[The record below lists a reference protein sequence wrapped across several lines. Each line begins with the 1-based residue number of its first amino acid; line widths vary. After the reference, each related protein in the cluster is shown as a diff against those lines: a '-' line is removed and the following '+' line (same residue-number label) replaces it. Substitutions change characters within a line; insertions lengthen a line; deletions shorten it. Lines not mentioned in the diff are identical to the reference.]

1 MKQQLLAKVIKKT
14 SAVLMLLM
22 GVIVVMPSF
31 FVISHGYISI
41 YDAISIIALPLSL
54 VLLLTTLYRFI
65 PRTVTVILA
74 ILSILSVTTI
84 VIVAGLNMPLT
95 ANSIAI
101 IRETNVQEAV
111 GLALGMPF
119 YLYLAGTIFLILLYI
134 SLKYPVKLP
143 RLIWFQSLFLSAGVF
158 CAFLFAVLKTVPA
171 EADDFSLMNPQDL
184 DLYISRTE
192 DAPRRSFPF
201 SLSYILKDHIE
212 QRRELLHYADTY
224 KDFKFNIARMPAHD
238 DRQVYVLV
246 IGETSRYDHWGIN
259 GYTRN
264 TSPHLSARDDLLTFQ
279 NIYTYASFTRFSV
292 PVIMSRKPINS
303 NVDFF
308 EEASI
313 FAYFKQIGFETAWVS
328 VQPEY
333 DRYASPIG
341 VYAYEAD
348 HVYFLNE
355 NNLFYRTHPDSDATP
370 YVQNLINSTD
380 KNLFIIIHALGSH
393 QRYTHRYDEKHAVF
407 LPDRYEDREANIFAQ
422 EDAQVFINSYDNSI
436 LASDDFLNGLIEAL
450 DAQNLTT
457 FMFFTSDHGE
467 GLFDDGNRA
476 IGHGYP
482 SFATLHVPLFFWASP
497 QYRSQNPELMQRLAS
512 NQQHLAGLDTVFE
525 TLVSLSGGELIDAR
539 PHLDLTKNQLV
550 VTPVL
555 AELLREHQIIE

>member
-1 MKQQLLAKVIKKT
+1 MRQQLLAKAIKT
-14 SAVLMLLM
+14 VSAVLMMLM
-22 GVIVVMPSF
+22 GIIVVMPSF
-31 FVISHGYISI
+31 FVIRNGYSSV
-41 YDAISIIALPLSL
+41 YEAISIIALPLAL
-54 VLLLTTLYRFI
+54 VLLLTTLYRFV
-65 PRTVTVILA
+65 PRIVIVILA
-74 ILSILSVTTI
+74 TLSFLAVATVII
-84 VIVAGLNMPLT
+84 VVGLNMPLS

-111 GLALGMPF
+111 GLAVGLPF
-119 YLYLAGTIFLILLYI
+119 YLYFIGIVFIILLYL

-143 RLIWFQSLFLSAGVF
+143 RLVWLQSIFLSAGVF

-171 EADDFSLMNPQDL
+171 EADNFSLMNPQDL

-192 DAPRRSFPF
+192 EVPRRAFPF
-201 SLSYILKDHIE
+201 SLSYILNDHIE

-224 KDFKFNIARMPAHD
+224 KDYRFNIAHMPVHEE
-238 DRQVYVLV
+238 RQVYVLV
-246 IGETSRYDHWGIN
+246 IGETSRYDHWGVN

-264 TSPHLSARDDLLTFQ
+264 TSPQLSARSDLLTFQ
-279 NIYTYASFTRFSV
+279 NIYTYSSFTRFSV
-292 PVIMSRKPINS
+292 PVLMSRKPINS
-303 NVDFF
+303 TVDFF

-313 FAYFKQIGFETAWVS
+313 FAYFKQIGFETAWIS

-355 NNLFYRTHPDSDATP
+355 NNLSYRTRPDSDAIP
-370 YVQNLINSTD
+370 YVQNLINATD

-393 QRYTHRYDEKHAVF
+393 QRYTHRYDGKHAVF
-407 LPDRYEDREANIFAQ
+407 LPDRYEDREANIFSKD
-422 EDAQVFINSYDNSI
+422 DAEVFINSYDNSI
-436 LASDDFLNGLIEAL
+436 VASDDFLNGLIEAL
-450 DAQNLTT
+450 DTQDLTS

-497 QYRSQNPELMQRLAS
+497 KYQAQNFELMEGLAS
-512 NQQHLAGLDTVFE
+512 NQKQLAGLDTIFE
-525 TLVSLSGGELIDAR
+525 TLVSLSGGELADAR
-539 PHLDLTKNQLV
+539 PYLDLTKNQLV

-555 AELLREHQIIE
+555 AELLREHQIIK